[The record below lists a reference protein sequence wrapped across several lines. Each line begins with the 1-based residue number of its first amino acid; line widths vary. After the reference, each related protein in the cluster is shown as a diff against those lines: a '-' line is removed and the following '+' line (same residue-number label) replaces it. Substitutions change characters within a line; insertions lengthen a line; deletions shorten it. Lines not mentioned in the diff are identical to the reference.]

1 MHDALALVALP
12 VTASEGKGDQYRNV
26 ARFPFWVTHGPDLYP
41 HTPMPVKELYGSR
54 VLTKKEQRVAELV
67 AEGLKNKEIGAK
79 IGTTENVIKN
89 KLRRIYDKVGVWNRL
104 ELALWYEARR
114 PISPNAIDLCPPLG
128 SI

>member
-1 MHDALALVALP
+1 
-12 VTASEGKGDQYRNV
+12 
-26 ARFPFWVTHGPDLYP
+26 
-41 HTPMPVKELYGSR
+41 MPVKELYGSR
-54 VLTKKEQRVAELV
+54 VLTKKEQRVVELV

-114 PISPNAIDLCPPLG
+114 LPT
-128 SI
+128 